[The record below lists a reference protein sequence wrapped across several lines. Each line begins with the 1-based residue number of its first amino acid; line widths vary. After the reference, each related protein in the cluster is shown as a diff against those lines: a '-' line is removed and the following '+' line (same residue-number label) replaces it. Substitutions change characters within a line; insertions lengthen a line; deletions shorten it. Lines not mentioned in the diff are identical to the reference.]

1 MFKMFQLKNLKILL
15 VVLIAVGSTG
25 AAFYFYSQYQT
36 IKKNPDLVY
45 KGEDKKTIESISKY
59 MELPQGEEPSIA
71 TILDITKLKDQKFF
85 ENAQNG
91 DKIIIYNSARKAILW
106 RPTTNKIIEVAPL
119 VLGEN
124 QAQTSTQP
132 QATSPA
138 VASGAQVSV
147 ALYNGAGITGLTKKA
162 EEKIAGIGDINVIA
176 RTNAAKNDYTKTLVI
191 DLTGKNGQLA
201 AELAGSLGGE
211 VAQLPAGEAKPEADI
226 LIIAGQDINVQQ

>member
-1 MFKMFQLKNLKILL
+1 MFQLKNLKILL

-119 VLGEN
+119 VLGD
-124 QAQTSTQP
+124 QAQTTSQTQTVAP
-132 QATSPA
+132 VA
-138 VASGAQVSV
+138 ASGAQISV

-162 EEKIAGIGDINVIA
+162 EEKIAGIGDINVVA
-176 RTNAAKNDYTKTLVI
+176 RTNAAKNDYTKTLVV

-226 LIIAGQDINVQQ
+226 LIIAGQDINAQQ

>member
-119 VLGEN
+119 VLGD
-124 QAQTSTQP
+124 QAQTTSQTQTVAP
-132 QATSPA
+132 VA
-138 VASGAQVSV
+138 ASGAQVSV

-162 EEKIAGIGDINVIA
+162 EEKIAGIGDINVVA
-176 RTNAAKNDYTKTLVI
+176 RTNAAKNDYAKTLVV

-226 LIIAGQDINVQQ
+226 LIIAGQDINAQQ

>member
-1 MFKMFQLKNLKILL
+1 MFQLKNLKILL

-36 IKKNPDLVY
+36 IKKNQDLVY

-119 VLGEN
+119 VLGD
-124 QAQTSTQP
+124 QAQTTSQTQTVAP
-132 QATSPA
+132 VA
-138 VASGAQVSV
+138 ASGAQVSV

-162 EEKIAGIGDINVIA
+162 EEKIAGIGDINVVA
-176 RTNAAKNDYTKTLVI
+176 RTNAAKNDYTRTLVV

-226 LIIAGQDINVQQ
+226 LIIAGQDINAQQ

>member
-119 VLGEN
+119 VLGD
-124 QAQTSTQP
+124 QTQTTSQTQTVAP
-132 QATSPA
+132 VA
-138 VASGAQVSV
+138 ASGAQISV

-162 EEKIAGIGDINVIA
+162 EEKIAGIGDINVVA
-176 RTNAAKNDYTKTLVI
+176 RTNAAKNDYTKTLVV

-226 LIIAGQDINVQQ
+226 LIIAGQDINAQQ

>member
-1 MFKMFQLKNLKILL
+1 MFQLKNLKILL

-119 VLGEN
+119 VLGD
-124 QAQTSTQP
+124 QAQTTSQTQTAAPAIAST
-132 QATSPA
+132 T
-138 VASGAQVSV
+138 QVSV

-162 EEKIAGIGDINVIA
+162 EEKIAGIGDINVVA
-176 RTNAAKNDYTKTLVI
+176 RTNAAKNDYAKTLVI

>member
-1 MFKMFQLKNLKILL
+1 MFQLKNLKILL
-15 VVLIAVGSTG
+15 VVLIVVGLTG
-25 AAFYFYSQYQT
+25 ATFYFYNQYQT

-45 KGEDKKTIESISKY
+45 KGEDKKTVESISRY

-91 DKIIIYNSARKAILW
+91 DKIIIYSLARKAILW

-119 VLGEN
+119 VLGD
-124 QAQTSTQP
+124 QTQTTSQTQT
-132 QATSPA
+132 AAPA
-138 VASGAQVSV
+138 VASTAQVSV
-147 ALYNGAGITGLTKKA
+147 ALYNGTGITGLTKKA
-162 EEKIAGIGDINVIA
+162 EEKIAGIGDTNVVA
-176 RTNAAKNDYTKTLVI
+176 RTNAAKNDYAKTLVV
-191 DLTGKNGQLA
+191 DLTGKNDQLA

-226 LIIAGQDINVQQ
+226 LIIAGQDINAQQ

>member
-1 MFKMFQLKNLKILL
+1 MFQLKNLKILL

-119 VLGEN
+119 VLGD
-124 QAQTSTQP
+124 QAQTTSQTQTVAP
-132 QATSPA
+132 VA
-138 VASGAQVSV
+138 ASGAQVSV

-162 EEKIAGIGDINVIA
+162 EEKIAGIGDINVVA
-176 RTNAAKNDYTKTLVI
+176 RTNAAKNDYTRTLVV

-226 LIIAGQDINVQQ
+226 LIIAGQDINAQQ

>member
-1 MFKMFQLKNLKILL
+1 MFQLKNLKILL
-15 VVLIAVGSTG
+15 VILIAVGSTG
-25 AAFYFYSQYQT
+25 AAIYLYNQYQT

-59 MELPQGEEPSIA
+59 MQLPQGEEPSIA

-91 DKIIIYNSARKAILW
+91 DKIIIYSSARKAILW

-119 VLGEN
+119 VLGD

-132 QATSPA
+132 QVTAPA

-162 EEKIAGIGDINVIA
+162 EEKIASIGDINVVA
-176 RTNAAKNDYTKTLVI
+176 RTNAAKNDYAKTLVV

-201 AELAGSLGGE
+201 AELAGFLGGE
-211 VAQLPAGEAKPEADI
+211 MAQLPAGEAKPEADI

>member
-15 VVLIAVGSTG
+15 IVLIAAASTG

-59 MELPQGEEPSIA
+59 MQLPQGEEPSIA

-119 VLGEN
+119 VLGD
-124 QAQTSTQP
+124 QAQTTSQTQT
-132 QATSPA
+132 AAPA
-138 VASGAQVSV
+138 VASTAQVSV

-162 EEKIAGIGDINVIA
+162 EERIAGIGDINVVA
-176 RTNAAKNDYTKTLVI
+176 RTNAAKNDYSKTLVV

-211 VAQLPAGEAKPEADI
+211 VGQLPAGEAKPEADI

>member
-1 MFKMFQLKNLKILL
+1 MFQLKNLKILL

-119 VLGEN
+119 VLGD
-124 QAQTSTQP
+124 QAQTTSQP
-132 QATSPA
+132 QTAAPVA
-138 VASGAQVSV
+138 ASGAKVSV

-162 EEKIAGIGDINVIA
+162 EEKIAGIGDINVVA
-176 RTNAAKNDYTKTLVI
+176 RTNAAKNDYAKTLVV

-211 VAQLPAGEAKPEADI
+211 VSQLPAGEAKPEADI

>member
-1 MFKMFQLKNLKILL
+1 MFQLKNLKILL

-119 VLGEN
+119 VLGD
-124 QAQTSTQP
+124 QAQTTSQTQTVAP
-132 QATSPA
+132 VA
-138 VASGAQVSV
+138 ASGAQVSV

-162 EEKIAGIGDINVIA
+162 EEKIAGIGDINVVA
-176 RTNAAKNDYTKTLVI
+176 RTNAAKNDYTKTLVV

-226 LIIAGQDINVQQ
+226 LIIAGQDINAQQ

>member
-1 MFKMFQLKNLKILL
+1 MFQLKNLKILL

-45 KGEDKKTIESISKY
+45 KGEDKKTIESISRY

-91 DKIIIYNSARKAILW
+91 DKIIIYNLARKAILW

-119 VLGEN
+119 VLGD
-124 QAQTSTQP
+124 QAQTTSQTQTAAPAIAST
-132 QATSPA
+132 T
-138 VASGAQVSV
+138 QVSV

-162 EEKIAGIGDINVIA
+162 EEKIAGIGDINVVA
-176 RTNAAKNDYTKTLVI
+176 RTNAAKNDYAKTLVI